1 MSDGLPQ
8 AALSTAPATV
18 PLPKS
23 ASLRLANTAAFLLEI
38 LVAKPPQTKPD
49 SFRDPVEGDALAALL
64 DEIAEEETPER
75 LLKLALELQQQ
86 LLLSKQLKNPN

>member
-8 AALSTAPATV
+8 AVCRPPPPRYPS
-18 PLPKS
+18 PKS

-38 LVAKPPQTKPD
+38 VVAKPPQTKPD